1 MGESP
6 WGFESLRPHDSA
18 LVRGRAVV
26 LRASGE
32 RLTLAQ
38 EQTVQTRYLIL
49 AALFTALAIV
59 IAAAVWFGSL

>member
-1 MGESP
+1 
-6 WGFESLRPHDSA
+6 
-18 LVRGRAVV
+18 V
-26 LRASGE
+26 LRAWGE